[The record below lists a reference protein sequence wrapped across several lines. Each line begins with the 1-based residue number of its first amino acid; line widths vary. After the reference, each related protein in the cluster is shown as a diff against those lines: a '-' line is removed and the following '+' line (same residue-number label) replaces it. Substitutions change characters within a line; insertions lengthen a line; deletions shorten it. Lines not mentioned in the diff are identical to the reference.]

1 MMSDHLTNRG
11 GIIDA
16 QPAREGKAVSGL
28 GSDTSSDRDLF
39 EPIATARISSAIVDQ
54 VRELIRSGRLAAGD
68 RLPSERELAEQFGV
82 SRVTVRDA
90 LRSLEAVGLLTI
102 KVGANGGAF
111 LRAPSIAD
119 AGRGMSDMLLMAQL
133 SPEDVAEAR
142 LMLEINTVM
151 LAVRRAEQEDID
163 ELRTICER
171 SAALMA
177 DGEYDVHLS
186 WDFHERLA
194 RATHNPAIEMIHH
207 AFRGPLS
214 MARARAR
221 EPASVAHRRTVQEHT
236 ELVDALEARD
246 VERARVVLAHHLVRA
261 TNLEDRL
268 GSLGIPGLPAS

>member
-1 MMSDHLTNRG
+1 MSDAETETPTRG
-11 GIIDA
+11 
-16 QPAREGKAVSGL
+16 
-28 GSDTSSDRDLF
+28 LF
-39 EPIATARISSAIVDQ
+39 EPVATARISSAIVDQ
-54 VRELIRSGRLAAGD
+54 IRELISSGRLSVGD
-68 RLPSERELAEQFGV
+68 RLPSERELAEQFSV

-90 LRSLEAVGLLTI
+90 LRSLEAVGLLRI

-111 LRAPSIAD
+111 LRAPSSAE

-142 LMLEINTVM
+142 LVLELNTVM
-151 LAVRRAEQEDID
+151 LAVRRADPEDIRA
-163 ELRTICER
+163 LRSICER
-171 SAALMA
+171 AASLLST
-177 DGEYDVHLS
+177 GEYDVHLS

-194 RATHNPAIEMIHH
+194 VATHNPALAMIHH

-221 EPASVAHRRTVQEHT
+221 EPAGVAHRRTVEEHT

-246 VERARVVLAHHLVRA
+246 AERARAILAHHLVRA

-268 GSLGIPGLPAS
+268 SSLGIPGLAPG

>member
-1 MMSDHLTNRG
+1 MNRISHDVSDAEPEAL
-11 GIIDA
+11 
-16 QPAREGKAVSGL
+16 PERE
-28 GSDTSSDRDLF
+28 LF
-39 EPIATARISSAIVDQ
+39 EPVATARISSAIVDQ
-54 VRELIRSGRLAAGD
+54 VRELIRSGRLSAGD

-90 LRSLEAVGLLTI
+90 LRSLEAVGLLRI

-111 LRAPSIAD
+111 LRAPSSAD

-142 LMLEINTVM
+142 LMLELNTVM
-151 LAVRRAEQEDID
+151 LAVRRADANDIRA
-163 ELRTICER
+163 LRAICER
-171 SAALMA
+171 SASLLA

-194 RATHNPAIEMIHH
+194 GATHNPALAMIHH
-207 AFRGPLS
+207 SFRGPLS

-221 EPASVAHRRTVQEHT
+221 EPASVAHRRSVEEHT
-236 ELVDALEARD
+236 QLVDALEARD
-246 VERARVVLAHHLVRA
+246 LERARAVMAHHLVRA

-268 GSLGIPGLPAS
+268 ESLGIPGLPPT

>member
-1 MMSDHLTNRG
+1 MSDVTS
-11 GIIDA
+11 DA
-16 QPAREGKAVSGL
+16 SP
-28 GSDTSSDRDLF
+28 DRDLF
-39 EPIATARISSAIVDQ
+39 EPVATARISSAIVDQ

-90 LRSLEAVGLLTI
+90 LRSLEAVGLLQI

-111 LRAPSIAD
+111 LRAPSSAD

-142 LMLEINTVM
+142 LMLELNTVM
-151 LAVRRAEQEDID
+151 LAVRRAEPKDI
-163 ELRTICER
+163 EALRTICER
-171 SAALMA
+171 SAALLGE
-177 DGEYDVHLS
+177 GEYDVHLS
-186 WDFHERLA
+186 WDFHDRLA
-194 RATHNPAIEMIHH
+194 GATHNAAIEMIHR

-221 EPASVAHRRTVQEHT
+221 EPASVAHQRTVEEHT
-236 ELVDALEARD
+236 ELVDALEAGD
-246 VERARVVLAHHLVRA
+246 MERARAVMAHHLVRA

-268 GSLGIPGLPAS
+268 SSLGIPGLPPR

>member
-1 MMSDHLTNRG
+1 MSDVE
-11 GIIDA
+11 A
-16 QPAREGKAVSGL
+16 ASP
-28 GSDTSSDRDLF
+28 DRDLF
-39 EPIATARISSAIVDQ
+39 EPVTTARISSAIVVQ

-90 LRSLEAVGLLTI
+90 LRSLEAVGLLQI

-111 LRAPSIAD
+111 LRAPSSAD

-142 LMLEINTVM
+142 LVLELNTVM
-151 LAVRRAEQEDID
+151 LAVRRAEAEDI
-163 ELRTICER
+163 EALRAICER
-171 SAALMA
+171 SASLLAG
-177 DGEYDVHLS
+177 GEYDVHLS

-194 RATHNPAIEMIHH
+194 GATHNPALEMIHH
-207 AFRGPLS
+207 SFRGPLS

-221 EPASVAHRRTVQEHT
+221 EPASVAHRRTVEEHT
-236 ELVDALEARD
+236 QLVDALEARD
-246 VERARVVLAHHLVRA
+246 LERARAVMAHHLIRA

-268 GSLGIPGLPAS
+268 ASLGIPGLPPP